1 MKGDSLKVPEPQKSS
16 PNSSSSIPKPMAAVK
31 GTAKPTHLVA
41 PMPQTPVDKPGDKV
55 TATKVQKFYKSTS
68 FLGRIFAIF
77 KNMPFQIGGQVLRQ
91 KSLKQLQSTF
101 Y

>member
-1 MKGDSLKVPEPQKSS
+1 MKGDSLKLTEPQKSS

-41 PMPQTPVDKPGDKV
+41 PMPQAPVDKPGDKV

-68 FLGRIFAIF
+68 FLGRILTISR
-77 KNMPFQIGGQVLRQ
+77 NMPFQICGQALRQ
-91 KSLKQLQSTF
+91 KRLKQLQSTL